1 MFHAAPSDGQ
11 LQPVTDAE
19 PRQVGQ
25 RGARLGARAPLST
38 ACRRPLLG
46 AIGALSRWVRAQ
58 VVAVGR
64 CGLQTTIAPRTDW
77 SRPQQTRTC
86 AMLWHPAQRLFPP
99 KPTSTRIIVHPHHR
113 RRGGGLAVRFGLAGV
128 FVSDVRVVALRLRGI
143 GGSAC
148 AASRTLVRTGWAP
161 ASALA
166 STIATARSRST
177 GSASSQLWRSRASEG
192 SGVTRYAAGT
202 PSALASAW
210 ISREVGD
217 ARPRS
222 YWLIRGAATLG
233 DSPIRRPTAAC
244 EIPNASRAA
253 RSRVARTEPGP
264 KGAATSGPGSHR
276 GVHRMGKNARTR

>member
-1 MFHAAPSDGQ
+1 MGPCAS
-11 LQPVTDAE
+11 
-19 PRQVGQ
+19 
-25 RGARLGARAPLST
+25 RGCWAV
-38 ACRRPLLG
+38 
-46 AIGALSRWVRAQ
+46 WVADNHRAQ
-58 VVAVGR
+58 G
-64 CGLQTTIAPRTDW
+64 GLVEAATDQHPRDALA
-77 SRPQQTRTC
+77 SRAKTF
-86 AMLWHPAQRLFPP
+86 PAQ
-99 KPTSTRIIVHPHHR
+99 TDGHPHHR

-253 RSRVARTEPGP
+253 RRRVARTEPGP